1 MKYPETSSAEFDE
14 CFKRI
19 SLIKSTFR
27 YCSNGEL
34 GKSMGVYD
42 SAAKQIV
49 EHVEQLQA
57 LLSRLQRKLTP

>member
-1 MKYPETSSAEFDE
+1 MNPQETSNVEFDE

-27 YCSNGEL
+27 YCANEEL

-42 SAAKQIV
+42 GAAKQIV

-57 LLSRLQRKLTP
+57 LLSRLQRKLAP